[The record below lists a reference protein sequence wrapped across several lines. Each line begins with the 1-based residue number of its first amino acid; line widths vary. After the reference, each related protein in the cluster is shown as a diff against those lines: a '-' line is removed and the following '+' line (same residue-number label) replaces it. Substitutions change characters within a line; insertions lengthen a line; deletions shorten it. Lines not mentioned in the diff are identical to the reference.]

1 MALFDTLKNLFSFRK
16 SSPLEQPSV
25 SNTYQIK
32 YVNLRDYGFTE
43 AGRCGGDTI
52 NYGQYL
58 DDIAYKRLIDINLQD
73 KSDEHEKNKIQGKI
87 NAEKLKITNL
97 ENDIKNLKEKN
108 EDDDKEITRLQS
120 NMQKYITGEL
130 PLPFEGGRFDVV
142 RFVFLSILLILSSI
156 ALYLFYC
163 GVIFKGAVLDIQTLA
178 KGIKQGIYSSNI
190 LPNVYELIIFFTENT
205 PYAVLPVIFFVF
217 GYILDQLFHEKENR
231 KRNIKITAVLVIT
244 IVLDLVLAY
253 MVQQNIAKALI
264 MNKEKD
270 VELIFYKDGRF
281 YLALFFGFIS
291 FIFWSAMM
299 YYWNK
304 ERAKKHIFARIEEA
318 INNLRKMINERRD
331 EIKGKES
338 EIQKVNQA
346 ISNLETEK
354 NRPSIDSND
363 VRSAITNFSVG
374 WFNYLSNIPNRE
386 EKMNECERIKNAK
399 FATIQ

>member
-1 MALFDTLKNLFSFRK
+1 MAFFDTIKNLFSSRK
-16 SSPLEQPSV
+16 STPFEQSAV
-25 SNTYQIK
+25 SNSYQIK

-58 DDIAYKRLIDINLQD
+58 DDIAYKRLIDITLQD
-73 KSDEHEKNKIQGKI
+73 KSDENEKRNIQNKIDI
-87 NAEKLKITNL
+87 EKLKITDL
-97 ENDIKNLKEKN
+97 ENDIRGLKDKNKEA
-108 EDDDKEITRLQS
+108 EEEITRLQ
-120 NMQKYITGEL
+120 NNIQKYITGEL
-130 PLPFEGGRFDVV
+130 PLPFEGGRFDIV
-142 RFVFLSILLILSSI
+142 RFTFLSFLLFVSSL

-163 GVIFKGAVLDIQTLA
+163 GVIFKGLLISVPDLA
-178 KGIKQGIYSSNI
+178 KGIKQGIYADAP
-190 LPNVYELIIFFTENT
+190 LPNTFELVIFFTQYT
-205 PYAVLPVIFFVF
+205 PYIILPIIFFVF
-217 GYILDQLFHEKENR
+217 GYLLDIILQEKNSSR
-231 KRNIKITAVLVIT
+231 RNIKITLIILIT
-244 IVLDLVLAY
+244 IILDIFLAY
-253 MVQQNIAKALI
+253 AVQQNLASA
-264 MNKEKD
+264 NKILKRGYVLD
-270 VELIFYKDGRF
+270 FSQDPNF

-318 INNLRKMINERRD
+318 INNLKKLISGRRD
-331 EIKGKES
+331 EIRGKES
-338 EIQKVNQA
+338 EIQRLNQQ

-354 NRPSIDSND
+354 NRPSIDNND

-399 FATIQ
+399 FATI